1 MQLYVQYYNDIYTQV
16 KCSRLIICFVW
27 HYYTTSICFV
37 KKRRRMKNLRY
48 LLIFSLLYEISL
60 FSLFKFLDVHRI
72 LSLDHI
78 GWATVYSTTVYPTT
92 VYLTTV
98 YLTTVYPT
106 KVYPT
111 TIYITTVYPTAVYPT
126 TVYFTTA
133 YFTTA
138 YLKIADLTLKI
149 CTLLSVSFS
158 QNI

>member
-27 HYYTTSICFV
+27 HCYTISICFV

-72 LSLDHI
+72 SSLDHI
-78 GWATVYSTTVYPTT
+78 GWATVYPTT

-98 YLTTVYPT
+98 YPTT
-106 KVYPT
+106 VYPT
-111 TIYITTVYPTAVYPT
+111 TIYITTVYPTTVYPT
-126 TVYFTTA
+126 TVYL
-133 YFTTA
+133 TTA
-138 YLKIADLTLKI
+138 YLNIADLTLKI